1 MAGERRNSAIL
12 CDGEW
17 HLAGGDAMSAR
28 AQTVR
33 LSPAQH
39 RNLAGFAKQRG
50 LSEYAMLA
58 RVVETGLAALVHG
71 TGSGIYT
78 REIVTELAS
87 VGTRIVDV
95 ERMLDRAL
103 FTACAAY
110 CYARSAASG
119 TRKSDEI
126 VTDEITAAYNRQRR
140 LARENRP

>member
-1 MAGERRNSAIL
+1 
-12 CDGEW
+12 
-17 HLAGGDAMSAR
+17 MSAR

-33 LSPAQH
+33 LSPAQY
-39 RNLAGFAKQRG
+39 RTLAGFARQRG

-58 RVVETGLAALVHG
+58 RVVDTGLAALVQG
-71 TGSGIYT
+71 TVSTLDT

-119 TRKSDEI
+119 VRKSDAILTE
-126 VTDEITAAYNRQRR
+126 EITAAYNRQRG